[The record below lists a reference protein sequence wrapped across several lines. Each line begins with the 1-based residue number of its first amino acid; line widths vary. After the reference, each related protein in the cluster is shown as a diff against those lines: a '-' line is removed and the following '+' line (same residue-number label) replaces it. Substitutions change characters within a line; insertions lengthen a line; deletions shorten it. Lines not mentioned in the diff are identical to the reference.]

1 MSDRQEGKLKLLS
14 PTYNEGEHGY
24 YVELVEDALHAGALN
39 IALSGAYGTGK
50 SSILEQVSKINER
63 KVARISFAPL
73 AGGTDKLKREEA
85 GATREEVA
93 IESRTNRIQKEIIK
107 QLFYSVSPED
117 LPLSRLHRIHVTS
130 WQKRLIYSVIGGVIC
145 FGILLLSGA
154 YSSIV
159 GTLFPSSC
167 GSWLVAICG
176 YMFFPLF
183 VLSALV
189 LMVWMIQEKY
199 AGHFTLEKI
208 GAGGMAVTLTPEDG
222 THTYFDKYLDE
233 IVYFFLNTD
242 KRIVILEDLDRFETP
257 EIFDSLRELNSIIN
271 LSLQSEVGET
281 RKKVRK
287 TQEKDDRDLNKV
299 QFIYAIKDSVFPDQ
313 LIAGNEKSDLLR
325 QVDGVPFARTKF
337 FDVIIPVVPFI
348 SHENAKYLAAAYF
361 DKDDSLVE
369 VLDIAAEY
377 IPDMRLLINISNEY
391 KVYKKKLNRC
401 NSLEKSGLDCA
412 HLLGFLIYKNT
423 YLEDASRLSEGNSKL
438 DFIYNAKQTIVDQ
451 AITAIRNQI
460 NRANSADDE
469 ADGNKDLSRFEK
481 DLNDVQSAR
490 IVDLI
495 SKDEYT
501 SCLDDKGNADGGDA
515 RGNRS
520 LRTFIDDS
528 FGDNGL
534 ATALLRSDYLN
545 EDYIQY
551 SIVFGESLPASARNF
566 IYHQVNLHK
575 PSYNFQLTDSESKS
589 VIKEVAKRGK
599 RAFREPALMN
609 CNLLDFLAD
618 TDDEV
623 HSPLFNELI
632 TKLSELE
639 DTSTDFLSVYLQS
652 GKLTDKVLRCL
663 AKQCPGIFHFLLH
676 QTMSEDEMRKDLN
689 IVLANLSPNIN
700 YTLGED
706 DRGRAK
712 KLIEGIVNSE
722 DGKPNAFSSF
732 KGSSCKPLVAI
743 CEKAGVRVQTIAKL
757 SDLLQIDFV
766 AAGLYEYNRQNL
778 TLPGRVPSLDEMRR
792 NRGYEGNEENTTL
805 KSDSLDK
812 KIWYSFYA
820 DSLTHIKEYLSFMQ
834 KGDHSL
840 STATDD
846 EVLSILEELSDADNL
861 EEETLRNLFHWAR
874 PDIEVSDIWYFSVDD
889 SMRIKPDWNK
899 FVPAL
904 LKENRIKPSIMN
916 VEAVTNSICKE
927 DEFIIDE
934 YGEAM
939 EEEDEYGHRRPVKE
953 KEIALKLFLEKQS
966 FLTDVDQRP
975 DEAREELAE
984 ELINLVNKNPNKL
997 ELIKSILPR
1006 DKFIDPTTI
1015 QLAVCGNG
1023 ESYTDYLQSGIIPDS
1038 AESWEVIQSA
1048 DWEKRINYISASKN
1062 FSTYM
1067 EDSLKPK
1074 DACKIIIDK
1083 QTTPA
1088 IREEIWNNP
1097 ERYIFPAGPDLILE
1111 TSHSVVE
1118 TQELSPLSYSSL
1130 LSASDYFETPDQFSE
1145 LITLSLPSLK
1155 VEEVLSLL
1163 RKVPVEGYERL
1174 VSTDK
1179 RVKIVRLPNTACNE
1193 TIIKFFADKE
1203 LVEIEKKTLKNIY
1216 AKRKSVRIATQ
1227 IELLVEV
1234 ENELSHRR

>member
-50 SSILEQVSKINER
+50 SSILEQVSKINEQ

-73 AGGTDKLKREEA
+73 AGGTDELKREEA

-93 IESRTNRIQKEIIK
+93 IESRANRIQKEIIK

-159 GTLFPSSC
+159 GGLFPSSG
-167 GSWLVAICG
+167 GSWLVAICRDIL
-176 YMFFPLF
+176 FPLF
-183 VLSALV
+183 VLSALI

-271 LSLQSEVGET
+271 LSLQSKVGET

-325 QVDGVPFARTKF
+325 QMDGVPFARTKF

-361 DKDDSLVE
+361 DKEDSLVE

-412 HLLGFLIYKNT
+412 HLLGFIIYKNT

-451 AITAIRNQI
+451 AITAIRYQI
-460 NRANSADDE
+460 NRADSADDD

-501 SCLDDKGNADGGDA
+501 SYLDDKGNADGGDA

-520 LRTFIDDS
+520 LRTFIDAS
-528 FGDNGL
+528 FGDSGL
-534 ATALLRSDYLN
+534 ATALLRSGYLN

-609 CNLLDFLAD
+609 CNLLDFLAGA
-618 TDDEV
+618 DDEV
-623 HSPLFNELI
+623 YSSLFNEQI

-663 AKQCPGIFHFLLH
+663 AKQCPGIFHFLLQ
-676 QTMSEDEMRKDLN
+676 QTMSEDEMRSDLN

-712 KLIEGIVNSE
+712 KLIECIANSE
-722 DGKPNAFSSF
+722 DGKENAFSSF
-732 KGSSCKPLVAI
+732 KGNSCKPLVAI
-743 CEKAGVRVQTIAKL
+743 CEEAGVRVQAIAKL
-757 SDLLQIDFV
+757 SDLLKIDFV
-766 AAGLYEYNRQNL
+766 EAGLYEYNRQNL
-778 TLPGRVPSLDEMRR
+778 TLLGRVPSLDEMRR
-792 NRGYEGNEENTTL
+792 NKGDEGNEGSTNL
-805 KSDSLDK
+805 KSDSRDK
-812 KIWYSFYA
+812 KIWYRFYM
-820 DSLTHIKEYLSFMQ
+820 DSLAHIKEYLSFMQ

-846 EVLSILEELSDADNL
+846 EVLSILEELSDADNPD
-861 EEETLRNLFHWAR
+861 EDTLRDLFHWAR
-874 PDIEVSDIWYFSVDD
+874 PDIEVSDIWEFSADG
-889 SMRIKPDWNK
+889 SLCIKSDWDK

-904 LKENRIKPSIMN
+904 LKENRVKPSIMN
-916 VEAVTNSICKE
+916 VEAVTNSICRE
-927 DEFIIDE
+927 DEFIDE
-934 YGEAM
+934 DGDDVEVM
-939 EEEDEYGHRRPVKE
+939 EEDEDRTWRSVKE
-953 KEIALKLFLEKQS
+953 NALKLFLEKQS
-966 FLTDVDQRP
+966 LLTDVDERP

-984 ELINLVNKNPNKL
+984 ELINLVNKNPIKL
-997 ELIKSILPR
+997 ELIRSILPR

-1048 DWEKRINYISASKN
+1048 DWEKRIKYISVSKN

-1067 EDSLKPK
+1067 EDNLKPK

-1083 QTTPA
+1083 QTTQA
-1088 IREEIWNNP
+1088 LREEIWNNP
-1097 ERYIFPAGPDLILE
+1097 ECYIFPAGPDLILE

-1130 LSASDYFETPDQFSE
+1130 LIASDYFETPDQFSE
-1145 LITLSLPSLK
+1145 LITLSLPFLK

-1163 RKVPVEGYERL
+1163 RQVRVEGYQRL
-1174 VSTDK
+1174 VSTNK
-1179 RVKIVRLPNTACNE
+1179 RLKNFRLPNTACNE
-1193 TIIKFFADKE
+1193 TIIQFFVDVE
-1203 LVEIEKKTLKNIY
+1203 LVEIKKKTSKEII
-1216 AKRKSVRIATQ
+1216 AKRNSVYIATQ
-1227 IELLVEV
+1227 IELLAEV
-1234 ENELSHRR
+1234 ENDLSHWR

>member
-1 MSDRQEGKLKLLS
+1 MSDYQRGKLKLLS
-14 PTYNEGEHGY
+14 PTYNEDAHGY
-24 YVELVEDALHAGALN
+24 YVELVDQALSDGALN
-39 IALSGAYGTGK
+39 IALSGDYGTGK
-50 SSILEQVSKINER
+50 SSILEQVATIHGQ

-73 AGGTDKLKREEA
+73 AGGTDGLKRAESGDTHE
-85 GATREEVA
+85 GVA

-117 LPLSRLHRIHVTS
+117 LPLSRLHRIHVAS
-130 WQKRLIYSVIGGVIC
+130 WQKRLFYSVICGVIC
-145 FGILLLSGA
+145 FGILLLLGS
-154 YSSIV
+154 YSSNV
-159 GTLFPSSC
+159 DKLFPSSADLQV
-167 GSWLVAICG
+167 GKYIFHLIV
-176 YMFFPLF
+176 LF
-183 VLSALV
+183 ALV
-189 LMVWMIQEKY
+189 FIVWKIQKEY
-199 AGHFTLEKI
+199 AGHFALEKI

-313 LIAGNEKSDLLR
+313 LIAGNEKSDLSR
-325 QVDGVPFARTKF
+325 QMDGVPFARTKF

-361 DKDDSLVE
+361 DNEESLVE
-369 VLDIAAEY
+369 VLDVAAEY

-391 KVYKKKLNRC
+391 KVYKKNLNRC

-412 HLLGFLIYKNT
+412 HLLGFIIYKNT

-451 AITAIRNQI
+451 ATAKIRDQI
-460 NRANSADDE
+460 NKADSSDDE
-469 ADGNKDLSRFEK
+469 ADSDKDLSRLEK
-481 DLNDVQSAR
+481 ELNDIQSAR
-490 IVDLI
+490 IGDLI
-495 SKDEYT
+495 SNDNYT
-501 SCLDDKGNADGGDA
+501 SCLDEKGNADSPDS
-515 RGNRS
+515 RVNRS
-520 LRTFIDDS
+520 LREFIDAL
-528 FGDNGL
+528 FGDSGL
-534 ATALLRSDYLN
+534 ATVLLRSGYLN

-551 SIVFGESLPASARNF
+551 SIVFGESLSANARNF

-618 TDDEV
+618 ADDEV

-676 QTMSEDEMRKDLN
+676 QTMSEDEMRNDLN

-722 DGKPNAFSSF
+722 DGKANAFSSF

-757 SDLLQIDFV
+757 SDLLKIDFV
-766 AAGLYEYNRQNL
+766 EAGLYEYNRQNL
-778 TLPGRVPSLDEMRR
+778 TVLGRVPSLDEMRR
-792 NRGYEGNEENTTL
+792 NRGDEGNEENTNL

-812 KIWYSFYA
+812 KIWYRFYT
-820 DSLTHIKEYLSFMQ
+820 DSLAHIKEYLSFMQ

-846 EVLSILEELSDADNL
+846 EVLTILKELSDADNPD
-861 EEETLRNLFHWAR
+861 EETLRELLHRAR
-874 PDIEVSDIWYFSVDD
+874 PDIEVSDIWEFSADG
-889 SMRIKPDWNK
+889 SLCIKSDWDK

-904 LKENRIKPSIMN
+904 LKESRIKPSIKN
-916 VEAVTNSICKE
+916 VEAVTNSIYKE
-927 DEFIIDE
+927 DEDR
-934 YGEAM
+934 
-939 EEEDEYGHRRPVKE
+939 HQLPVKG
-953 KEIALKLFLEKQS
+953 KENALKQFLETQS
-966 FLTDVDQRP
+966 HLADVDERP
-975 DEAREELAE
+975 DTARKELAE
-984 ELINLVNKNPNKL
+984 ALINLVSRSQNKL
-997 ELIKSILPR
+997 ELITSILPGVNE
-1006 DKFIDPTTI
+1006 FIEPTTI
-1015 QLAVCGNG
+1015 RLDACGNG
-1023 ESYTDYLQSGIIPDS
+1023 ESYAEYLKSGIIPDT
-1038 AESWEVIQSA
+1038 AESWNMIQSA
-1048 DWEKRINYISASKN
+1048 DWGKRKDYLSVSKN
-1062 FSTYM
+1062 FSSYM
-1067 EDSLKPK
+1067 DGNLEPE
-1074 DACKIIIDK
+1074 DACRIIVDK
-1083 QTTPA
+1083 ATTPT
-1088 IREEIWNNP
+1088 IREMIWKNP
-1097 ERYIFPAGPDLILE
+1097 ENYIFPAAPDLILE
-1111 TSHSVVE
+1111 TAHNAVE
-1118 TQELSPLSYSSL
+1118 TQGMSPLSYSL
-1130 LSASDYFETPDQFSE
+1130 LVKAYGHLDTVDQFSE
-1145 LITLSLPSLK
+1145 LITLSLSSLE
-1155 VEEVLSLL
+1155 VEEVLLLL
-1163 RKVPVEGYERL
+1163 RKMNNKGYQMLASTNKRLQKFSLDKTEWNERIIHFFVKKGL
-1174 VSTDK
+1174 V
-1179 RVKIVRLPNTACNE
+1179 
-1193 TIIKFFADKE
+1193 TIKE
-1203 LVEIEKKTLKNIY
+1203 RNLESII
-1216 AKRKSVRIATQ
+1216 AKRQYLSVWP
-1227 IELLVEV
+1227 L
-1234 ENELSHRR
+1234 